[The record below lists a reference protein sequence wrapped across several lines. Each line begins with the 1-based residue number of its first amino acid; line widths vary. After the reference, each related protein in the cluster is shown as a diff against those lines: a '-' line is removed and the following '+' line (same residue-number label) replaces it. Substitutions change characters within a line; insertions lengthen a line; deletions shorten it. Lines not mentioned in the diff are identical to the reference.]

1 MVQLLSGGMTPHP
14 QQPLSVP
21 RGPLSI
27 CGFRLEGGINQQENA
42 NEGPST
48 GAAQGR
54 PGVWG
59 EVGDRGQE
67 AGHSSRPGR
76 GRGSNRTRHGEGGW
90 RRGDLSGAPEGGAF
104 LPAHPP
110 PPGSKARTCPAGAA
124 PSVSVARAVQSK
136 AIVTSAHSGDRY
148 TTWLWHLFSGLAA
161 HPALLC
167 FPKTS
172 KYVFCINF
180 QSFHEPTEMPVFLS
194 TWPIVLSPGCFCLGK
209 AICSQPPSLPTR

>member
-104 LPAHPP
+104 LPAPPQLPKRGPAQLGQLLPSVWPGLSSQRQLSHPP
-110 PPGSKARTCPAGAA
+110 TQGTDTPLGFGICFQASPLTLLYCVSPKL
-124 PSVSVARAVQSK
+124 PS
-136 AIVTSAHSGDRY
+136 TFSALISNPF
-148 TTWLWHLFSGLAA
+148 TNQLKCLFSCPRG
-161 HPALLC
+161 
-167 FPKTS
+167 
-172 KYVFCINF
+172 
-180 QSFHEPTEMPVFLS
+180 
-194 TWPIVLSPGCFCLGK
+194 
-209 AICSQPPSLPTR
+209 PSSYHQVAFV